1 MLDKNL
7 ILERTR
13 ELVVTSG
20 ISYAALADRCGVN
33 EKLSAACSTVRV
45 VR

>member
-1 MLDKNL
+1 MLDKNQ

-33 EKLSAACSTVRV
+33 EKNYQPLAQRFGY
-45 VR
+45 